1 MTRAVSRLVSD
12 YARRTPEVWLLVAG
26 VEIVQTS
33 IFWAQRSE
41 HLPFIGC
48 VIAAMAFPITFAS
61 SLGLMSTLPVRRGE
75 IVRVR
80 WWAQIGL
87 PALVVSVAI
96 ALSWLANLAWGF
108 PVPPLSHLASAILGS
123 VAILALL
130 SALPLPTPNRSGSN
144 LTQFAGTW
152 SLLGTGALFG
162 YPIGWM
168 PKVVTAGLGACGV
181 LVAIARFLRA
191 GSATHTGLSALHSA
205 QWHGRAERSARSVS
219 LHGWSV
225 LFVQLLQSTLWLCLL
240 ATLGGTVLRRL
251 VPALDL
257 PQLTSVLPVL
267 FVSATGICCSLVAR
281 RCLRA
286 LPALQC
292 LPISTHRLAL
302 VLCAIPLLPALAAC
316 AVATLVHSWLP
327 SLGVAIPIYVLPVFA
342 IVPPLSAA
350 WTRAASSH
358 AVATHISRW
367 AAILQ
372 LATWPLWAGS
382 FGALALT
389 NLLPPW
395 FGPLAIVLT
404 IASAPIGY
412 VMMRARIRAGYAD

>member
-1 MTRAVSRLVSD
+1 MTRAVSRLVVD

-41 HLPFIGC
+41 RLPFIGC

-61 SLGLMSTLPVRRGE
+61 SLGLIGTLPLRRGE
-75 IVRVR
+75 IARVR

-87 PALVVSVAI
+87 PAIVVSVAI
-96 ALSWLANLAWGF
+96 ALSWLANRAWGF
-108 PVPPLSHLASAILGS
+108 PVPPLPRLASAILGS
-123 VAILALL
+123 VVTLALL
-130 SALPLPTPNRSGSN
+130 SALPLPAPNRSGSN
-144 LTQFAGTW
+144 LVQFATPW
-152 SLLGTGALFG
+152 SLLATGALFG

-168 PKVVTAGLGACGV
+168 PKLVTAGLGACGGM
-181 LVAIARFLRA
+181 LAMARFLRA
-191 GSATHTGLSALHSA
+191 GSATHTGLSGLHSA
-205 QWHGRAERSARSVS
+205 HWHGAERAAKRVT

-225 LFVQLLQSTLWLCLL
+225 LFAQLLQSTLWLCLL
-240 ATLGGTVLRRL
+240 ATVGGTLLRRL
-251 VPALDL
+251 IPALDL

-267 FVSATGICCSLVAR
+267 FVSATGIGSSLVAR

-327 SLGVAIPIYVLPVFA
+327 SFGVAIPIYVLPVFA

-350 WTRAASSH
+350 WTRATSSR

-395 FGPLAIVLT
+395 FGALAVVSTL
-404 IASAPIGY
+404 ASAPIGY
-412 VMMRARIRAGYAD
+412 FMMRARIRAGYAV